1 MFINL
6 HSNKE
11 KSFLL
16 RDVNTTFSI
25 LIGAMLFLSLS
36 LFLKTYEAIHM
47 HLYHTTFS
55 CPR

>member
-25 LIGAMLFLSLS
+25 LIGAMLLALVS
-36 LFLKTYEAIHM
+36 
-47 HLYHTTFS
+47 
-55 CPR
+55 